1 MKSVKSSV
9 FQQQKLCELQRS
21 KTPKKALKNIKNN
34 VFKNL
39 NHVERIT
46 NNYLKYHYIL
56 KTLSVNTI
64 KLELSSLDHY
74 PRFHHTKWS
83 SRRRGAEI
91 IEYTQIKCREKN
103 HSYTYQQ
110 KYDMSY
116 IKYYF

>member
-9 FQQQKLCELQRS
+9 FQQQKLCELQR
-21 KTPKKALKNIKNN
+21 PKYTEESFKNTNNN

-39 NHVERIT
+39 NHVKRIT

-56 KTLSVNTI
+56 KTLSVNSI

-83 SRRRGAEI
+83 SRRRDTEI
-91 IEYTQIKCREKN
+91 IEYTQIKCRKN

>member
-21 KTPKKALKNIKNN
+21 KTPKKALKNTNNN

-83 SRRRGAEI
+83 SRRRALKSLSTLKLSAE
-91 IEYTQIKCREKN
+91 KKN
-103 HSYTYQQ
+103 QSYTYQQ

>member
-21 KTPKKALKNIKNN
+21 KTPKKALKNTKNN

-56 KTLSVNTI
+56 KTLCVNSI

-91 IEYTQIKCREKN
+91 IEYTQIKCREKK
-103 HSYTYQQ
+103 SQL
-110 KYDMSY
+110 Y
-116 IKYYF
+116 ISTEI

>member
-1 MKSVKSSV
+1 MNYSD
-9 FQQQKLCELQRS
+9 RN
-21 KTPKKALKNIKNN
+21 TPKKALKNTNNN

-56 KTLSVNTI
+56 KTLCVNSI

-83 SRRRGAEI
+83 SIGEGTLKSLSTLKLSAEKKI
-91 IEYTQIKCREKN
+91 TVIHINRN
-103 HSYTYQQ
+103 
-110 KYDMSY
+110 M
-116 IKYYF
+116 I